1 MEKKPPNFNVNN
13 YNLVCMIFFVLFL
26 FDFFFLFCFCVN
38 AYYFTHV
45 SVLSHSHM
53 QKNFHNM
60 ISHHITIF
68 SCTSYVK
75 KVVEMPK
82 ELLHCHMNELWV
94 EILQQCRM

>member
-1 MEKKPPNFNVNN
+1 M
-13 YNLVCMIFFVLFL
+13 C
-26 FDFFFLFCFCVN
+26 
-38 AYYFTHV
+38 
-45 SVLSHSHM
+45 SVLSHSHI
-53 QKNFHNM
+53 QKKLPQHDY

>member
-1 MEKKPPNFNVNN
+1 
-13 YNLVCMIFFVLFL
+13 
-26 FDFFFLFCFCVN
+26 
-38 AYYFTHV
+38 
-45 SVLSHSHM
+45 
-53 QKNFHNM
+53 M

-94 EILQQCRM
+94 EILQQCRMKLKFVKVMKKNK

>member
-1 MEKKPPNFNVNN
+1 MEKSPNFNVNN

-26 FDFFFLFCFCVN
+26 FDFFSILFLCKCILFYSMC
-38 AYYFTHV
+38 
-45 SVLSHSHM
+45 SVLSHSHI

-60 ISHHITIF
+60 ISHLITIF